1 MTSSEKRYTA
11 VGLAVFLVVS
21 LAVAGYWQKDRVLS
35 FLGKGPAATNTAE
48 TAGIMREP
56 KLPKLAKDASEDLKK
71 LYDEAREK
79 QKKRLNDSENY
90 DLYLSEG
97 LAWKSLGEYAPTGEE
112 KRGYLQYAIFVY
124 TQAGTKFDKE
134 WVPWL
139 NIGNLFKSLGDYQRA
154 ASAYQKSVE
163 TDPTQHDHYRAIVEM
178 FKDLDIKPAPALISF
193 LNRNFT
199 KMKVDM
205 TSFVILYAQYLLEHQ
220 MYEDALQIVRV
231 GRDLNPFDQRLKLE
245 YDDLEKE
252 LKKQGLIK

>member
-1 MTSSEKRYTA
+1 MTASEKKFTA
-11 VGLAVFLVVS
+11 IGLVVFLVVG
-21 LAVAGYWQKDRVLS
+21 LAAAGFWQKDRVLKL
-35 FLGKGPAATNTAE
+35 LGKSSATNTAE
-48 TAGIMREP
+48 AAGILREP
-56 KLPKLAKDASEDLKK
+56 KLPKLAKDATEDQKK
-71 LYDEAREK
+71 LFDEAREK
-79 QKKRLNDSENY
+79 QKKRLNDPENY

-97 LAWKSLGEYAPTGEE
+97 LAWKSLGEYAVKAED
-112 KRGYLQYAIFVY
+112 KRAFFEYAIFVY

-134 WVPWL
+134 WIPWL
-139 NIGNLFKSLGDYQRA
+139 NIGNLFRSLGDYQRA

-178 FKDLDIKPAPALISF
+178 FKDLNISPSQSMMSF
-193 LNRNFT
+193 LNSNFT

-205 TSFVILYAQYLLEHQ
+205 TSFVLLYAQYLLEHG
-220 MYEDALQIVRV
+220 MYQDALMIVRV